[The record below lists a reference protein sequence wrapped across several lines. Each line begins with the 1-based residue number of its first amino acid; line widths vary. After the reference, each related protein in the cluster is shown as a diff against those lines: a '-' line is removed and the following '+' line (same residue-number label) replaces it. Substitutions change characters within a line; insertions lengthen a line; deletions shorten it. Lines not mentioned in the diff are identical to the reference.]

1 VLYFLF
7 IPLTW
12 SIIESGQRT
21 PSCSVTP
28 SLPWDRRS
36 FLDLNEFVEK
46 KTKRDCLEMLTGR
59 GIFADILNVNGHKF
73 RECSIMQHDNYSLEV
88 CLLEIWLWSSLV
100 EIRQDWSAVVPIT
113 HGFGGETINELD
125 YSEHIK
131 SSLLRL
137 ASKELPGKMG
147 TEYARIVESC
157 FTCLDLVNE
166 DFVEDHELQEDSV
179 IIALGYINK
188 VFIHDMRGLM

>member
-12 SIIESGQRT
+12 SIKEPGQRT
-21 PSCSVTP
+21 PSYSVTP
-28 SLPWDRRS
+28 SLPWGRCS

-59 GIFADILNVNGHKF
+59 GIFTDILNAKGHEF
-73 RECSIMQHDNYSLEV
+73 RECSIMQHDLYSLGV
-88 CLLEIWLWSSLV
+88 CLLEIGLWSSLV
-100 EIRQDWSAVVPIT
+100 EIRRSWSSVVPRT
-113 HGFGGETINELD
+113 HGFGWETINELD

-137 ASKELPGKMG
+137 VTKDIPGKMG
-147 TEYARIVESC
+147 TKYARIVEAC
-157 FTCLDLVNE
+157 LTFLDLVNE
-166 DFVEDHELQEDSV
+166 GFVEDHELQKDSV
-179 IIALGYINK
+179 IIAVGYINK
-188 VFIHDMRGLM
+188 VFIHDKRGLM